1 MLSRLKAL
9 CAFHRALRRLESG
22 ALRVRGPMRLS
33 DELSIVITLE
43 RSAEDLDAMLDAQE
57 RRRSDGSRPFERLVQ
72 RVVHLKGRFGVS
84 DPEHRQHAPPGF
96 REDQPASVP
105 IQTLTHGQ

>member
-43 RSAEDLDAMLDAQE
+43 RNADDLHAVLDAQE
-57 RRRSDGSRPFERLVQ
+57 RRRSDFALTRAEDGS
-72 RVVHLKGRFGVS
+72 
-84 DPEHRQHAPPGF
+84 
-96 REDQPASVP
+96 
-105 IQTLTHGQ
+105 

>member
-9 CAFHRALRRLESG
+9 FAFHRALRRLESG

-43 RSAEDLDAMLDAQE
+43 RSADDLNAILDAQE
-57 RRRSDGSRPFERLVQ
+57 RLRSNAALTRCEGGS
-72 RVVHLKGRFGVS
+72 
-84 DPEHRQHAPPGF
+84 
-96 REDQPASVP
+96 
-105 IQTLTHGQ
+105 